1 MTTASASAR
10 AQLRHWEIV
19 LACASCF
26 GCTTYHPTISHP
38 VSHTVRPEEAA
49 LTCSQLDDAI
59 LKADTVRW
67 VIRDDGAT
75 LESSG
80 ERAARYGANAVLAVP
95 LSLILHGPAY
105 VPEPGSGVL
114 DAADHRIVGLLQ
126 LKRDKG
132 CTPAATDEPGMTDL
146 QMLEAL
152 EPLMSGKGDLDRE
165 ALDKRTTLL
174 DHLRASPPI
183 PPRPARP
190 RREQPEPEPQSP

>member
-1 MTTASASAR
+1 MR
-10 AQLRHWEIV
+10 RCGV
-19 LACASCF
+19 LAACVTCF

-38 VSHTVRPEEAA
+38 MSHAVRPEESA
-49 LTCSQLDDAI
+49 LECGQLDDAI

-67 VIRDDGAT
+67 VIRDDGGT

-80 ERAARYGANAVLAVP
+80 QRAVRYGANALFAVP

-105 VPEPGSGVL
+105 VHEPGSGVL

-132 CTPAATDEPGMTDL
+132 CPPAPTDEPGMTDL
-146 QMLEAL
+146 QMLEVL
-152 EPLMSGKGDLDRE
+152 EPLTSGQGDLDRE
-165 ALDKRTTLL
+165 ALDQRTTLL

-183 PPRPARP
+183 PPKPAQP
-190 RREQPEPEPQSP
+190 RREQPDPETQEP